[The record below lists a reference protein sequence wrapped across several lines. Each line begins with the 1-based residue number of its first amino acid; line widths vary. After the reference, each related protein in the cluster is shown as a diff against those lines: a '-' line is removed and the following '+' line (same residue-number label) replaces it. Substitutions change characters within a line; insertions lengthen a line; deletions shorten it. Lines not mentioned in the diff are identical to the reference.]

1 MKRNKKHI
9 KHLLDLVQ
17 AEANSEGVSTAF
29 LVQKFLDTSG
39 GHPVEKEDVRYAIFQ
54 AIDGG
59 LLKSVKLSDF
69 MEQGVQLTWIGHD
82 YLDTENNKFR
92 PA

>member
-17 AEANSEGVSTAF
+17 SEASVDGVSTAYV
-29 LVQKFLDTSG
+29 VQKFLDTSG
-39 GHPVEKEDVRYAIFQ
+39 GQPVDQQDVHYAVFQ
-54 AIDGG
+54 AIDAG
-59 LLKSVKLSDF
+59 LLKPVKLPSM
-69 MEQGVQLTWIGHD
+69 MEPGVQLTWIGHD
-82 YLDTENNKFR
+82 YLDAETNKFR